1 MCLQVDTDSRPL
13 RERLVGAWRLVSYE
27 VRDGAGVHVG
37 YPLGDDAVGY
47 LVYTV
52 DGLMSVQIMRL
63 GRTSYLAG
71 GLGDGT
77 DAESAEAAR
86 GYVAYAGPYHVER
99 DSVVVHEP
107 EVSLFPNW
115 VHAPAAREVVLVE
128 PRLELTN
135 PETLP
140 YGGRALTAVLLW
152 ERFEQ
157 PGPTA

>member
-1 MCLQVDTDSRPL
+1 MGS
-13 RERLVGAWRLVSYE
+13 WRLVSYE
-27 VRDGAGVHVG
+27 VRDGAGALVG
-37 YPLGDDAVGY
+37 YPLGNDAVGY

-52 DGLMSVQIMRL
+52 DGFMSVQLMRL
-63 GRTSYLAG
+63 GRSRYQAG

-86 GYVAYAGPYHVER
+86 GYVAYAGRYHVER
-99 DSVVVHEP
+99 DSIVVHYP

-115 VHAPAAREVVLVE
+115 VHTPAAREVVLVE

-140 YGGRALTAVLLW
+140 YGGRELTAVLLW
-152 ERFEQ
+152 ERFE
-157 PGPTA
+157 

>member
-1 MCLQVDTDSRPL
+1 MSVQAGADSRSL
-13 RERLVGAWRLVSYE
+13 RERLVGSWRLVSYE
-27 VRDGAGVHVG
+27 VRDGAGALAG
-37 YPLGDDAVGY
+37 YPLGNDAVGY

-63 GRTSYLAG
+63 GRPRYQAG

-77 DAESAEAAR
+77 EAESAEAAR
-86 GYVAYAGPYHVER
+86 GYVAYAGHYHVER

-115 VHAPAAREVVLVE
+115 VHAPAARQVVLVE
-128 PRLELTN
+128 PRLELTT
-135 PETLP
+135 PEPLP
-140 YGGRALTAVLLW
+140 FGGRELTAVLRW

-157 PGPTA
+157 PGSTA

>member
-1 MCLQVDTDSRPL
+1 
-13 RERLVGAWRLVSYE
+13 LVSYE
-27 VRDGAGVHVG
+27 VRDGAGARVG

-63 GRTSYLAG
+63 GRPGYLAG

-77 DAESAEAAR
+77 EAESAEAAR

-115 VHAPAAREVVLVE
+115 VDAPAAREVVLVE

-140 YGGRALTAVLLW
+140 YGGRELTAVLLW

-157 PGPTA
+157 PGPAA

>member
-1 MCLQVDTDSRPL
+1 MSLRDGADSRPL
-13 RERLVGAWRLVSYE
+13 RERLVGSWRLVSYE
-27 VRDGAGVHVG
+27 VRDGAGVLVG
-37 YPLGDDAVGY
+37 YPLGEDAMGY

-52 DGLMSVQIMRL
+52 DGFMSVQIMRL
-63 GRTSYLAG
+63 GRPRYQAG

-77 DAESAEAAR
+77 DAESAAAAR

-140 YGGRALTAVLLW
+140 YGGRELTAVLRW

-157 PGPTA
+157 PGSAT

>member
-1 MCLQVDTDSRPL
+1 MSVQAGADSRPL
-13 RERLVGAWRLVSYE
+13 RERLVGSWRLVSYV
-27 VRDGAGVHVG
+27 VRDGAGVLVG
-37 YPLGDDAVGY
+37 HPLGNDAVGY

-52 DGLMSVQIMRL
+52 DGFMSVQIMRL
-63 GRTSYLAG
+63 GRPRYQAG

-77 DAESAEAAR
+77 DTESAEAAR
-86 GYVAYAGPYHVER
+86 GYVAYAGPYHVEG

-115 VHAPAAREVVLVE
+115 VHAPAARAVVLVE

-140 YGGRALTAVLLW
+140 YGGRELTAVLLW
-152 ERFEQ
+152 ERFDR
-157 PGPTA
+157 PGSAA